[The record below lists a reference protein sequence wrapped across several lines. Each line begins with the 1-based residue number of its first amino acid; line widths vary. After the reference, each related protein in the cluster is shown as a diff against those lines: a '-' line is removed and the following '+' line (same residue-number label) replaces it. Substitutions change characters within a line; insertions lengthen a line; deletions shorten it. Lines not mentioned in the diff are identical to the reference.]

1 MIAGIAPDAAI
12 RACEWPTVSKY
23 RMLLDVRAL
32 VLAALVVSSSRADAG
47 RGARSL
53 ELLADYTAF
62 VLVVDVAH
70 ARQTP
75 MVRHAIEL
83 LRAHYAWWGE
93 LAKACIEPE
102 KLADTVVVAGSGELA
117 SSDHHTVI
125 IVEGKLDKLVGKLT
139 RGAPSAKQGGVTV
152 WTVDGNELAMID
164 RKLVV
169 TAIGNMAHVLERAR
183 GKHERAPDVRAM
195 LEATSPGTDAFGG
208 VLVDPAQRGQL
219 AVALDGEPRWIA
231 CSLAAAT
238 QLVIDIR
245 IELADEVMAGKVR
258 ARLAGRFGDP
268 TMQTDVQNMI
278 GKEFSDSISID
289 QDHTQVRMSATLTS
303 DEVEK
308 VFGLLKMF

>member
-1 MIAGIAPDAAI
+1 M
-12 RACEWPTVSKY
+12 RV
-23 RMLLDVRAL
+23 L
-32 VLAALVVSSSRADAG
+32 VLAALVTLASSRADAG

-53 ELLADYTAF
+53 ELLADDTAF

-70 ARQTP
+70 ARATP

-83 LRAHYAWWGE
+83 ARAHYPWWSD
-93 LAKACIEPE
+93 LAKAGLDPDR
-102 KLADTVVVAGSGELA
+102 LADTVVVAGSGELA
-117 SSDHHTVI
+117 ASEHHTVV
-125 IVEGKLDKLVGKLT
+125 IVEGKLDKLVAKVT

-152 WTVDGNELAMID
+152 WTVDGYELAMVD
-164 RKLVV
+164 RRFVI
-169 TAIGNMAHVLERAR
+169 TAAGNMAHVLERAHAKR
-183 GKHERAPDVRAM
+183 ERAPDVRAM
-195 LEATSPGTDAFGG
+195 LEATAPGTDVFGG
-208 VLVDPAQRGQL
+208 VLVDPAQRSQL
-219 AVALDGEPRWIA
+219 AVAFDGEPRWIA

-238 QLVIDIR
+238 QLVIDVR
-245 IELADEVMAGKVR
+245 IELADDAAAAKVR

-268 TMQTDVQNMI
+268 TMQVEVENMI